1 MNRVPAVWMVD
12 DDPLVLKAGLRLL
25 RGLGCETEG
34 FPDGAAVL
42 ARLDAGPWPDLLV
55 VDESM
60 PGMRGAEVA
69 RRVLAERPGIRV
81 ALCTGYGVVA
91 DAPAGVLVLAKPFTV
106 EDLAAL
112 LADALGP
119 RA

>member
-1 MNRVPAVWMVD
+1 MVD

-34 FPDGAAVL
+34 FPDGASAL
-42 ARLDAGPWPDLLV
+42 ARLASGPGPDLLV

-60 PGMRGAEVA
+60 PGLRGVEVA

-91 DAPAGVLVLAKPFTV
+91 DAPAGILVLAKPFTV
-106 EDLAAL
+106 DDLTAL
-112 LADALGP
+112 LTEALGP
-119 RA
+119 RRD